1 VSSWALAE
9 EIVEV
14 LGRASL
20 RRKYKITDE
29 DVADILVLLS
39 PLLPTVEM
47 EIAIRDPDD
56 AAVVAAAVSGNA
68 EAIVTG
74 DKDFL
79 EDQAVKDWLE
89 ARGIQVLSP
98 TDWLSLS
105 TGT

>member
-20 RRKYKITDE
+20 RRKYRIADE
-29 DVADILVLLS
+29 DIADLLVLLS

-47 EIAIRDPDD
+47 EVAIRDPDD

-79 EDQAVKDWLE
+79 EDRAVKDWLE

-98 TDWLSLS
+98 TDLLSLIA
-105 TGT
+105 GT